1 LAYHALVFVHVL
13 SAIVAVGA
21 NLTYAAWSARA
32 SGSREQLLFALN
44 GIRFIDNRI
53 ANPAYAVLLLTGGAL
68 VHFSGRSFSQPWIVA
83 ALVLFIIVGAVAGA
97 GYSPALKKT
106 VAALEASGPG
116 DPAYVAANARQTA
129 FGIATTVL
137 VLVIVGL
144 MVFRPGGS

>member
-21 NLTYAAWSARA
+21 NLTYAVWGLRA
-32 SGSREQLLFALN
+32 GTSRDQLLFALN

-68 VHFSGRSFSQPWIVA
+68 VHFSGRSFAQPWIIA

-97 GYSPALKKT
+97 GYSPALKSAVK
-106 VAALEASGPG
+106 ALEEKGPS
-116 DPAYVAANARQTA
+116 DPAYAAANNRRTA
-129 FGIATTVL
+129 FSIATTVL

-144 MVFRPGGS
+144 MVFRPGGY